1 MWKASSL
8 AVGMAAALLA
18 AGASPTLAQTPQKLR
33 VQASFPASSVIMDG
47 FKLWTDRVKTMSGGR
62 LEIDGLPAGT
72 VVPAFEVLDAVHKQV
87 VDGGLSASAYWV
99 GKHRAAALFGSTP
112 GGPLGMDEM
121 DYMGWLHTG
130 GGLELYHELYNVE
143 LKRNIAVI
151 PMIAVGNQVFGWFA
165 KPVKN
170 WEDLKGRK
178 CRQTGLTAEVMAK
191 AGITPVNMPG
201 GEIVPAAERGVIEC
215 AEWSSPADDMKIGFH
230 MVWKHYYMPSVHEP
244 APILEVLIN
253 GDVWKNLAPDLQQIL
268 KTAAW
273 EATFMQRIM
282 FNKWNVE
289 ALEELRTKHGVQT
302 HRTPEDILKK
312 ILETWD
318 EIAKEEEAKSPF
330 FKKVYD
336 SQRAYA
342 SKIVPMR
349 RGTYP
354 DYNFVANH
362 YYPEKK

>member
-1 MWKASSL
+1 MWKATSL
-8 AVGMAAALLA
+8 AAGMAAILLA
-18 AGASPTLAQTPQKLR
+18 SGTQSGVAQTPQKLR
-33 VQASFPASSVIMDG
+33 VQASFPASSIAMDG
-47 FKLWTDRVKTMSGGR
+47 FRLWSDRVKTMSSGR
-62 LEIDGLPAGT
+62 LEIEGLPAGT

-87 VDGGLSASAYWV
+87 VDGGFSASAYWV

-112 GGPLGMDEM
+112 GDPLGMDEM
-121 DYMGWLHTG
+121 DFMGWLYTA
-130 GGLELYHELYNVE
+130 GGLDFYHELYNVE
-143 LKRNIAVI
+143 LKRNVVVI
-151 PMIAVGNQVFGWFA
+151 PVVAVGNQVFGWFA
-165 KPVKN
+165 KPVKS

-178 CRQTGLTAEVMAK
+178 CRQTGLTAEVMAR

-215 AEWSSPADDMKIGFH
+215 AEWASPADDMKIGFQS
-230 MVWKHYYMPSVHEP
+230 VWKHYYMPSVHEP

-253 GDVWKNLAPDLQQIL
+253 GDVWKKLAPDLQQML

-273 EATFMQRIM
+273 EATFMQRINT
-282 FNKWNVE
+282 NKWNVE

-302 HRTPEDILKK
+302 HRTPDDILKK

-342 SKIVPMR
+342 GKIVPMR

-354 DYNFVANH
+354 DYNFAANH